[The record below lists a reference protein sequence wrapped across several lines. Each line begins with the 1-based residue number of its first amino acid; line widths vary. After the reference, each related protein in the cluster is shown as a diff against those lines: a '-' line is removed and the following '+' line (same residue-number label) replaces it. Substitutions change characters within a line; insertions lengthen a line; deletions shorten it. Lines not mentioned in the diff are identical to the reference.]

1 MEINIH
7 EYLDH
12 AEIEADVR
20 YAVQQQLEKH
30 VTTYIKSA
38 VDKAV
43 ADNLNR
49 LLEADGELRDHMNDA
64 IGNAINEMSFFGLF
78 SNYRGEKSLAYELL
92 EQAVAAQQNNIEHK
106 VRDVVNEIGFSSV
119 EDLVVQAVS
128 NMFWENRPKEEQ

>member
-20 YAVQQQLEKH
+20 YAVQQQLEKR

-43 ADNLNR
+43 ADHLNR

-64 IGNAINEMSFFGLF
+64 IGNAISDMGFFGLF
-78 SNYRGEKSLAYELL
+78 NNYRGEKTLAYELL
-92 EQAVAAQQNNIEHK
+92 EKAVAAQQNNIEHR
-106 VRDVVNEIGFSSV
+106 VRDVVNEIGYSSV

-128 NMFWENRPKEEQ
+128 NMFWENKPKDE